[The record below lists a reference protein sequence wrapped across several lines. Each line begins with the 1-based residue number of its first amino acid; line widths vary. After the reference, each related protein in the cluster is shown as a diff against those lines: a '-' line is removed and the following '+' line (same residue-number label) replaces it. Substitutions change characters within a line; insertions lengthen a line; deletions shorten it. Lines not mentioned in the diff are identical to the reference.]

1 MLNLASTRNTKQIG
15 EYQNLTFHLQTSS
28 QASRSHHA
36 FQPRQ
41 LTRNRG
47 FSRNSRKR
55 VFSGILRVEII
66 NCNQRLAS
74 RLSHQYYSDFQLFHR
89 SHWRS
94 CELGKNLSVS
104 DCKIVPLQAV
114 AQPQLGKR
122 GYYTSSEAITR
133 QLIVFLSCLSRSPST
148 YKLGSLKNDISVK
161 S

>member
-1 MLNLASTRNTKQIG
+1 MHFDHFFYCRPGQLGDTGIIVLQHCGPLKKKGCECNEEKQEEESHQEKQEVKKSISRMLNLASTRNTKQIG

-74 RLSHQYYSDFQLFHR
+74 RLSHQYYSDF
-89 SHWRS
+89 
-94 CELGKNLSVS
+94 
-104 DCKIVPLQAV
+104 
-114 AQPQLGKR
+114 
-122 GYYTSSEAITR
+122 
-133 QLIVFLSCLSRSPST
+133 
-148 YKLGSLKNDISVK
+148 
-161 S
+161 